1 MIKFLHSRKRSTH
14 SRLRSRNFKKNTTT
28 QLQKR
33 KQSGKLPK
41 KQSERLAK
49 PSKKLPSRMPRNSK
63 RRPPTKLGTM
73 PPQQTILIKQLRKR
87 SLSKQTPAVLE
98 IGSASSRD

>member
-1 MIKFLHSRKRSTH
+1 MIKFLHSRKRLTR

-33 KQSGKLPK
+33 KHSGKLLK
-41 KQSERLAK
+41 KQSERLAR

-73 PPQQTILIKQLRKR
+73 PPQQTTLIKQLSNR
-87 SLSKQTPAVLE
+87 SLSKQIPAAL
-98 IGSASSRD
+98 GA